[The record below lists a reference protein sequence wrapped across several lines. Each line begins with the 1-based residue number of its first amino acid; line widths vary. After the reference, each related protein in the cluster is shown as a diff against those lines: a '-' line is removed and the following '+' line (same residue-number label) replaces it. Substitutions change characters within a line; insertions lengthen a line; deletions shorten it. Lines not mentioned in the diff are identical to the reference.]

1 MWAVGSLGG
10 CEWVEVYKERLME
23 IEERACRESCD
34 GGREAC
40 EKESDG
46 EGWRKE
52 REYLKL

>member
-23 IEERACRESCD
+23 IEERACRERCD

-52 REYLKL
+52 RE